1 MKFIGVDKRYV
12 TSLAMVWVCVLVS
25 GVARAD
31 CTADFDNEF
40 PTFDMGS
47 HYVPRDAPIGSVIGT
62 ANKSYTYS
70 FSGSLRCNRGDTL
83 STLANWPV
91 VPGIKVPALLQD
103 GTVFKTNI
111 PGVGM
116 IVESRWLA
124 LKGWEVVSGNYS
136 YSPFTIRMTQLNG
149 VISFPAVVRFTLV
162 KTSHDIPV
170 GTTKLVNGTSAVRF
184 YSGSKI
190 LFSTFV
196 TGSVIRSECS
206 LPNTSPGGQ
215 TYIDV
220 PMGSVQRREFKGK
233 DSYLDSK
240 AFSIPL
246 TSCVAGTYPTDQS
259 WNFYENSNVNI
270 KFEGAGGSAI
280 IDAARGIVGLTTD
293 STAKGVAVQI
303 MRKDGVTALKL
314 NEDVPLAQIKGISM
328 SIDLKARYIQTSD
341 SPMGPEPGVANAKA
355 AFSVTYK

>member
-62 ANKSYTYS
+62 ASKSYTYS

-136 YSPFTIRMTQLNG
+136 YSRRLQELSATRSLN
-149 VISFPAVVRFTLV
+149 
-162 KTSHDIPV
+162 
-170 GTTKLVNGTSAVRF
+170 
-184 YSGSKI
+184 
-190 LFSTFV
+190 
-196 TGSVIRSECS
+196 
-206 LPNTSPGGQ
+206 
-215 TYIDV
+215 
-220 PMGSVQRREFKGK
+220 
-233 DSYLDSK
+233 
-240 AFSIPL
+240 
-246 TSCVAGTYPTDQS
+246 
-259 WNFYENSNVNI
+259 
-270 KFEGAGGSAI
+270 
-280 IDAARGIVGLTTD
+280 
-293 STAKGVAVQI
+293 
-303 MRKDGVTALKL
+303 
-314 NEDVPLAQIKGISM
+314 
-328 SIDLKARYIQTSD
+328 
-341 SPMGPEPGVANAKA
+341 
-355 AFSVTYK
+355 